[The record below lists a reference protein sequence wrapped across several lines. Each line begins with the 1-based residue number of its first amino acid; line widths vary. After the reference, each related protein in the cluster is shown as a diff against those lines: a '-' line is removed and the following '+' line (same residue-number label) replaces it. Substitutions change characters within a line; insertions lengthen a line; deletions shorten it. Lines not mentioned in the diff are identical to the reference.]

1 MSENSVDTMICKRIT
16 VNLSEKQREL
26 QKLHQKKFNL
36 GIEEN
41 QLEDENYLHE
51 NQLEMATKIRMCF
64 DDRSTLSVSAI
75 APCQSGKTGAMIAL
89 VGESMKH
96 HEILL
101 ENIFLITGHS
111 SKSWEE
117 QTRTRLPDCLS
128 GRVFHRNRLNQ
139 FQVEVSGKTNVLI
152 IIDEMHIAAGDK
164 KTVYDVFKN
173 LGYMDSKNLYEK
185 DIKIAEFS
193 ATPDGVIVSRR
204 QWDADQHKIVKGNPG
219 TGYTSHA
226 DYLKN
231 GRMMQSK
238 DLAGFTKNKDPDVS
252 KVSKDQAMQ
261 NVADLATSIKEYHG
275 SNNHLYHII
284 RMPQNKDA
292 QELLRANIKKCTGS
306 DFTVLTWDESKTDI
320 SCLDTLLQVRP
331 PKHTFIL
338 IKEMLRCADTI
349 EKKFI
354 GDVYE
359 RYSKNPSDSAQI
371 QGLAGRVCGYGVP
384 NRIRVYVNVAS
395 IKKYIELYEGNFE
408 NIEGIKWK
416 STTTGKG
423 TYADNENYSSSSES
437 SDNTVIGYKLFDD
450 SERHTSLVEFC
461 KEHFEW
467 KPKADA
473 GYNIR
478 ELENHTS
485 HDIITRKWGLNKT
498 KTTRRLAKGVD
509 GKWIVYWLKEKFP
522 EVPSDE

>member
-1 MSENSVDTMICKRIT
+1 MNSMTSAICKRVT

-26 QKLHQKKFNL
+26 QKIHQKKFNL
-36 GIEEN
+36 GVEEN

-51 NQLEMATKIRMCF
+51 NQCEMATKIRECF
-64 DDRSTLSVSAI
+64 DDRSTLFVSGI
-75 APCQSGKTGAMIAL
+75 APCQSGKTGTMIAL
-89 VGESMKH
+89 VGELMKH
-96 HEILL
+96 QEIPL

-152 IIDEMHIAAGDK
+152 IIDEMHIAAADK

-173 LGYMDSKNLYEK
+173 LGYMDSKTLYEK

-193 ATPDGVIVSRR
+193 ATPDGVIVSRK
-204 QWDADQHKIVKGNPG
+204 QWSTDQHKIVKGNPG

-238 DLAGFTKNKDPDVS
+238 DLSGFTKNNNPAVS
-252 KVSKDQAMQ
+252 KVLKDRAMQ

-284 RMPQNKDA
+284 RMPQLTDA
-292 QELLRANIKKCTGS
+292 QTMLKDNIRECIGS
-306 DFTVLTWDESKTDI
+306 EFNVLTWDESKEEI
-320 SCLDTLLQVRP
+320 SCLHTLLQVKP
-331 PKHTFIL
+331 SKHTFIL

-371 QGLAGRVCGYGVP
+371 QGLAGRVCGYNVP
-384 NRIRVYVNVAS
+384 KRIRVYVNLAS

-408 NIEGIKWK
+408 NIEDVKKWK
-416 STTTGKG
+416 SPTMGKG
-423 TYADNENYSSSSES
+423 TYADNENYSSSSKS
-437 SDNTVIGYKLFDD
+437 SDNSEIGYKLFDD
-450 SERHTSLVEFC
+450 SERQTSLPKFC
-461 KEHFEW
+461 KEHLHW
-467 KPKADA
+467 TPKALT
-473 GYNIR
+473 GHEIKVFKKY
-478 ELENHTS
+478 TS
-485 HDIITRKWGLNKT
+485 RDIITRKWGLNKT
-498 KTTRRLAKGVD
+498 KTARRLARGID
-509 GKWIVYWLKEKFP
+509 GKWVVYWLKEKFP

>member
-1 MSENSVDTMICKRIT
+1 
-16 VNLSEKQREL
+16 
-26 QKLHQKKFNL
+26 
-36 GIEEN
+36 
-41 QLEDENYLHE
+41 
-51 NQLEMATKIRMCF
+51 
-64 DDRSTLSVSAI
+64 
-75 APCQSGKTGAMIAL
+75 
-89 VGESMKH
+89 
-96 HEILL
+96 
-101 ENIFLITGHS
+101 
-111 SKSWEE
+111 
-117 QTRTRLPDCLS
+117 
-128 GRVFHRNRLNQ
+128 
-139 FQVEVSGKTNVLI
+139 
-152 IIDEMHIAAGDK
+152 
-164 KTVYDVFKN
+164 
-173 LGYMDSKNLYEK
+173 
-185 DIKIAEFS
+185 
-193 ATPDGVIVSRR
+193 
-204 QWDADQHKIVKGNPG
+204 
-219 TGYTSHA
+219 
-226 DYLKN
+226 
-231 GRMMQSK
+231 
-238 DLAGFTKNKDPDVS
+238 
-252 KVSKDQAMQ
+252 
-261 NVADLATSIKEYHG
+261 
-275 SNNHLYHII
+275 
-284 RMPQNKDA
+284 
-292 QELLRANIKKCTGS
+292 
-306 DFTVLTWDESKTDI
+306 
-320 SCLDTLLQVRP
+320 
-331 PKHTFIL
+331 
-338 IKEMLRCADTI
+338 MLRCADTI

-498 KTTRRLAKGVD
+498 KTTRRLAKGAD

>member
-1 MSENSVDTMICKRIT
+1 MICKRVT
-16 VNLSEKQREL
+16 VNLSEKQRER
-26 QKLHQKKFNL
+26 QKIHQKKFNL
-36 GIEEN
+36 GVEEN

-51 NQLEMATKIRMCF
+51 NQLEMATKIMECF

-75 APCQSGKTGAMIAL
+75 APCQSGKTGTMIAL
-89 VGESMKH
+89 VGEIMKH
-96 HEILL
+96 HEIPL
-101 ENIFLITGHS
+101 ENVFLITGHS

-128 GRVFHRNRLNQ
+128 GRVFHRNKLNN

-152 IIDEMHIAAGDK
+152 IVDEMHIAAGDK

-173 LGYMDSKNLYEK
+173 LGYMNSKNLYEK

-193 ATPDGVIVSRR
+193 ATPDGVIVSRK
-204 QWDADQHKIVKGNPG
+204 QWSADQHKIVKGNPG

-226 DYLKN
+226 DYLES

-238 DLAGFTKNKDPDVS
+238 DLSGFTKNNDPDA
-252 KVSKDQAMQ
+252 KEQAKE
-261 NVADLATSIKEYHG
+261 NVAYLATSIIEYHG
-275 SNNHLYHII
+275 SDNHLYHII
-284 RMPQNKDA
+284 RMPQKTEA
-292 QELLRANIKKCTGS
+292 QAMLKSNIYECAGNN
-306 DFTVLTWDESKTDI
+306 FNVLTWDESRTDI
-320 SCLDTLLQVRP
+320 SCLDTLLQVKP

-384 NRIRVYVNVAS
+384 KCIRVYVNVAS

-408 NIEGIKWK
+408 NIERMSWK

-423 TYADNENYSSSSES
+423 TYADSESYSSSKS
-437 SDNTVIGYKLFDD
+437 SDEITEIGYKLFVEKD
-450 SERHTSLVEFC
+450 RHTSLLKFC
-461 KEHFEW
+461 KEHLEW
-467 KPKADA
+467 TPKSNA
-473 GYNIR
+473 GCNIAA
-478 ELENHTS
+478 LENCTS
-485 HDIITRKWGLNKT
+485 REIITRKWGLSKT
-498 KTTRRLAKGVD
+498 NTPRRLAKGTD
-509 GKWIVYWLKEKFP
+509 GKWVVYWIKDQFP
-522 EVPSDE
+522 NVPSDK

>member
-1 MSENSVDTMICKRIT
+1 MICKRIT
-16 VNLSEKQREL
+16 VNLSEKQRKL
-26 QKLHQKKFNL
+26 QKIHQHKFNI
-36 GIEEN
+36 GVEEN

-51 NQLEMATKIRMCF
+51 NQLEMATKIRECF

-75 APCQSGKTGAMIAL
+75 APCQSGKTGTMIAL
-89 VGESMKH
+89 VGEILKH
-96 HEILL
+96 QEILI

-128 GRVFHRNRLNQ
+128 SRVFHRNRLNQ
-139 FQVEVSGKTNVLI
+139 FRVEVSGKTNVLI

-193 ATPDGVIVSRR
+193 ATPDGVIVSRK
-204 QWDADQHKIVKGNPG
+204 QWNADQHKIIKGNPG
-219 TGYTSHA
+219 TDYTSHA

-238 DLAGFTKNKDPDVS
+238 DLSGFTKNNDPVA
-252 KVSKDQAMQ
+252 KNQAME
-261 NVADLATSIKEYHG
+261 NVTNLAASIIEYHG
-275 SNNHLYHII
+275 SDNHLYHII
-284 RMPQNKDA
+284 RMPQKTEA
-292 QELLRANIKKCTGS
+292 QAMLKSNIYECAGN
-306 DFTVLTWDESKTDI
+306 DFNVLTWDESKTDI
-320 SCLDTLLQVRP
+320 SCLDTLLQVKP

-384 NRIRVYVNVAS
+384 NHIRVYVNVAS

-423 TYADNENYSSSSES
+423 TYADNENYSSSSKS
-437 SDNTVIGYKLFDD
+437 SDNIEIGYRLFDD
-450 SERHTSLVEFC
+450 NERHTSLPKFC
-461 KEHFEW
+461 KEHLEW

-473 GYNIR
+473 GYDIK

-485 HDIITRKWGLNKT
+485 HDIITRKWGLNKI
-498 KTTRRLAKGVD
+498 KTTRRLVRGVD
-509 GKWIVYWLKEKFP
+509 GKWVVYWLKEKFP
-522 EVPSDE
+522 NVPSDE

>member
-1 MSENSVDTMICKRIT
+1 MMTYSSICKRVT

-26 QKLHQKKFNL
+26 QKIHQKKFNL
-36 GIEEN
+36 GVEEN

-51 NQLEMATKIRMCF
+51 NQREMATEIRECF
-64 DDRSTLSVSAI
+64 DDRSTLFVSGI
-75 APCQSGKTGAMIAL
+75 APCQSGKTGTMIAL
-89 VGESMKH
+89 VGELMKH
-96 HEILL
+96 QGILL

-164 KTVYDVFKN
+164 KTVYDIFKN
-173 LGYMDSKNLYEK
+173 LGYMDSKILYEK

-193 ATPDGVIVSRR
+193 ATPDGVIASRK
-204 QWDADQHKIVKGNPG
+204 QWSTDQHKIVQGNPG
-219 TGYTSHA
+219 SGYISHA

-238 DLAGFTKNKDPDVS
+238 DLSGFTKNKDLAVS
-252 KVSKDQAMQ
+252 KVSKDRAMQ

-275 SNNHLYHII
+275 PNNPLYHII
-284 RMPQNKDA
+284 RMPQKTEAQAMLKD
-292 QELLRANIKKCTGS
+292 NIYKCTQGE
-306 DFTVLTWDESKTDI
+306 FNVLTWDESKEEI
-320 SCLDTLLQVRP
+320 SCLDTLLQVKP
-331 PKHTFIL
+331 SKHTFIL

-371 QGLAGRVCGYGVP
+371 QGLAGRVCGYNVP
-384 NRIRVYVNVAS
+384 NHIRVYVNVAS
-395 IKKYIELYEGNFE
+395 IKKYIELCEGNFE
-408 NIEGIKWK
+408 NIEDVKWK

-423 TYADNENYSSSSES
+423 TYADNENYSSSSKS
-437 SDNTVIGYKLFDD
+437 SDNTEIGYKLFDD
-450 SERHTSLVEFC
+450 SERQTSLPKFC
-461 KEHFEW
+461 KEHLHW
-467 KPKADA
+467 TPKADA
-473 GYNIR
+473 GHEIK
-478 ELENHTS
+478 EFEKHTS
-485 HDIITRKWGLNKT
+485 RDIITRKWGLNKT
-498 KTTRRLAKGVD
+498 KTARRLARGID
-509 GKWIVYWLKEKFP
+509 GKWVVYWLKEKFP